1 MGMATASK
9 HWTIGMLRALPED
22 RKRYEI
28 IDGELFVT
36 PSPAL
41 IHQRAVAQ
49 LYVRLAPYLKTQRL
63 GEAVIAPADVEI
75 ANDTMVVPDLFVVP
89 PIVGRP
95 PRSWTDAGRLL
106 LVAEVLSPTTARADR
121 VRKRELYARK
131 RIPEYWIVDV
141 DARVVER
148 WRPEDERPEVLTERL
163 DWHPDVEREGLT
175 IDLIEYF
182 AEVSGD
188 A

>member
-9 HWTIGMLRALPED
+9 HWTIEMLHALPDD

-49 LYVRLAPYLKTQRL
+49 LLFRVAPYLKAERI

-75 ANDTMVVPDLFVVP
+75 ANDTMVQPDLFVVP

-95 PRSWTDAGRLL
+95 PRSWRDAGKLL
-106 LVAEVLSPTTARADR
+106 LVIEVLSQTTARVDR
-121 VRKRELYARK
+121 VRKRRLYARQ
-131 RIPEYWIVDV
+131 RIPEYWIVDI
-141 DARVVER
+141 DARVIER
-148 WRPEDERPEVLTERL
+148 WRSDDERPEVVSDRLEWCPEAERA
-163 DWHPDVEREGLT
+163 PLT
-175 IDLIEYF
+175 IDLVEYF
-182 AEVSGD
+182 AEVAGD
-188 A
+188 E